1 VLRPRLPRL
10 RLAALGLLLLC
21 SIPGLRSA
29 AEVARDFDVPAGQAR
44 DTLKRFAAQAQVEIV
59 FPSENTLGVAT
70 NAVRGRLAPEEAMAA
85 LLAGTNLTAT
95 RDPKTG
101 AYSVRPRPSDPNAP
115 GAAQESASPKQPV
128 NAASPASTKPSA
140 DESIIELSPFVLSEQ
155 AVTGYAATETLSGT
169 RMRTDLKDVSVS
181 LSILT
186 PEFMQDLGVTSFE
199 KALEFTPS
207 VNLDQGD
214 SIGNGG
220 VALRAG
226 NGQSFSIRG
235 FVGNVTSDQS
245 ISNDF
250 FSGYGTNDI
259 YNTERITLS
268 LGPNALL
275 IGVGNPQGAVVTST
289 KRARLVKTSTKMS
302 FQGDHWGSHR
312 ASFDHNH
319 PLITNRLA
327 LRLNGLYDRQR
338 EFRGNEGK
346 NQERVT
352 LSIVAK
358 PWENTKVTVNH
369 ENYDTALNNAA
380 LVWGFD
386 GAALAWM
393 AAGKPVVGNDP
404 MNYLLNNAAQSQM
417 LVRGLGLTNP
427 LVNMRAHRTIPSAL
441 FGGVSSS
448 NYMSMRP
455 WETFGLSQDTYLYGG
470 TRKNPPNQQRGS
482 WTHLFVEQKL
492 ASNLYL
498 ELAGARA
505 RHHRNLDQNNLTYL
519 TIDPNPRL
527 SDGSPNPGYLIP
539 YHESNVMLYRVEG
552 Y

>member
-1 VLRPRLPRL
+1 MNRANPASARSPRTRLPRL
-10 RLAALGLLLLC
+10 RIATFGLMLLAL
-21 SIPGLRSA
+21 IPGLASA

-70 NAVRGRLAPEEAMAA
+70 NAIRGRLAPEEAITA

-115 GAAQESASPKQPV
+115 RAAPEAPSPTP
-128 NAASPASTKPSA
+128 AARASTPNPTLPPA
-140 DESIIELSPFVLSEQ
+140 DQAIVELSPFVISDH
-155 AVTGYAATETLSGT
+155 ADTGYAATETLSGT

-186 PEFMQDLGVTSFE
+186 PEFLQDLGVTSFE
-199 KALEFTPS
+199 KALEYTPS

-214 SIGNGG
+214 AIGNGG

-259 YNTERITLS
+259 YNTERVTLS

-275 IGVGNPQGAVVTST
+275 IGVGNPQGAVVTSI
-289 KRARLVKTSTKMS
+289 KRAKLVKTATKIS
-302 FQGDHWGSHR
+302 AQGDRWDSHR
-312 ASFDHNH
+312 VSLDHNQ
-319 PLITNRLA
+319 PLIANRLA

-352 LSIVAK
+352 LSLVAQ
-358 PWENTKVTVNH
+358 PWKNTKVTANH
-369 ENYDTALNNAA
+369 ENYDLALNNAA

-393 AAGKPVVGNDP
+393 AAGRPVVGNDP
-404 MNYLLNNAAQSQM
+404 RNYLSNNAAQNQL
-417 LVRGLGLTNP
+417 LVRGLNLANP
-427 LVNMRAHRTIPSAL
+427 LVNARGQRTLPAAL
-441 FGGVSSS
+441 FGGISST
-448 NYMSMRP
+448 NYMSLRP
-455 WETFGLSQDTYLYGG
+455 WDTFGLSQDTYLYGG
-470 TRKNPPNQQRGS
+470 TRKNPPNRQRGS
-482 WTHLFVEQKL
+482 WTHLFVEQRL
-492 ASNLYL
+492 APNLFL
-498 ELAGARA
+498 ELAGAR
-505 RHHRNLDQNNLTYL
+505 
-519 TIDPNPRL
+519 
-527 SDGSPNPGYLIP
+527 
-539 YHESNVMLYRVEG
+539 
-552 Y
+552 